1 MVLIEEAIMRACRI
15 KIKIE
20 LIEIVMKLDI
30 TNICVVLCFT
40 IFGYFLGL
48 SKSEIVDLD
57 LFSILSVIISV
68 SALIIANQALGTWKS
83 QFKYQEQ
90 YKSLVNAETSLKN
103 YLNYQDEVRTIG
115 LNMRQDEVTRCNLRA
130 SKNEGV
136 DLPDYISDLRNL
148 KQREY
153 QRSWD
158 ELKIHCPDFIQ
169 ENKEIE
175 PDVLSRGY
183 RDLFME
189 LSSSAYKLGDFKY
202 INFHNHIFEIGV
214 KAFHV
219 KRAEI
224 NN

>member
-1 MVLIEEAIMRACRI
+1 MRACRI

-115 LNMRQDEVTRCNLRA
+115 LKMRQDEVTRCNNLRA

-148 KQREY
+148 KQLEY

-169 ENKEIE
+169 ENQEIE

-183 RDLFME
+183 CNLFME

-202 INFHNHIFEIGV
+202 MNFHNHIFEIGV
-214 KAFHV
+214 EAFHV

>member
-1 MVLIEEAIMRACRI
+1 MRACRI
-15 KIKIE
+15 KIKIN

-68 SALIIANQALGTWKS
+68 SALIIANQALGTWES
-83 QFKYQEQ
+83 QFKYLEQ

-103 YLNYQDEVRTIG
+103 YLNYQDEVRKIG
-115 LNMRQDEVTRCNLRA
+115 LKMRQDEVTRCNLSA
-130 SKNEGV
+130 SEYEGV
-136 DLPDYISDLRNL
+136 DFILTDDISDLRNL
-148 KQREY
+148 KQLEY

-158 ELKIHCPDFIQ
+158 ELKIHCPDFIKKNQ
-169 ENKEIE
+169 EIE

-183 RDLFME
+183 RNLFME

-202 INFHNHIFEIGV
+202 MNFHNHIFNKGV
-214 KAFHV
+214 EAFHV
-219 KRAEI
+219 KRSKI
-224 NN
+224 N